1 MAARRLPMF
10 PLGTVLLPFA
20 HLPLH
25 IFEPRYRALVRDVL
39 AGDGEFGVVL
49 IERGQE
55 VGGGDVRFGVG
66 TVARVVQTA
75 ELPDGRWLL
84 DAVGTE
90 RFRVSQW
97 LPDDPYPLAMVEPMT
112 DDAPASDSGAGAGV
126 GGEAAERRTAVERLL
141 RQVLALQVELG
152 MPAPSAVRTLDEDP
166 AVAAFEAALLSPIGP
181 MDSQKV
187 LEAPSTVAR
196 LALLETL
203 LGDAKAFLESR
214 IADES

>member
-1 MAARRLPMF
+1 MF

-25 IFEPRYRALVRDVL
+25 IFEPRYRALVRDCL

-66 TVARVVQTA
+66 TVARIVQTA

-90 RFRVSQW
+90 RFRVTEW
-97 LPDDPYPLAMVEPMT
+97 LAEDPYPLAMVEGI
-112 DDAPASDSGAGAGV
+112 DDGPPDDGPDGAAGTA
-126 GGEAAERRTAVERLL
+126 EAAERRTVVERLL

-152 MPAPSAVRTLDEDP
+152 MPAPSAVRTLDEKP
-166 AVAAFEAALLSPIGP
+166 EVAAFEAALLSPIGP
-181 MDSQKV
+181 MDAQKV
-187 LEAPSTVAR
+187 LEAPTAIAR
-196 LALLETL
+196 LALLETVL
-203 LGDAKAFLESR
+203 QDAKDLLER
-214 IADES
+214 QMAED

>member
-1 MAARRLPMF
+1 MF

-25 IFEPRYRALVRDVL
+25 IFEPRYRALVKDVL

-66 TVARVVQTA
+66 TVAKVVQTA

-90 RFRVSQW
+90 RFRVTEW
-97 LPDDPYPLAMVEPMT
+97 LPEDPYPQAMVEPI
-112 DDAPASDSGAGAGV
+112 DEPSGDA
-126 GGEAAERRTAVERLL
+126 GGGDAEATERRNAVERLL

-152 MPAPSAVRTLDEDP
+152 MPAPSAVRTLDENP

-181 MDSQKV
+181 MDAQKV
-187 LEAPSTVAR
+187 LEAENTVAR
-196 LALLETL
+196 LALLETVL
-203 LGDAKAFLESR
+203 AGAKDILQRR
-214 IADES
+214 IAED

>member
-1 MAARRLPMF
+1 MF

-25 IFEPRYRALVRDVL
+25 IFEPRYRALVKDCL

-49 IERGQE
+49 IERGHE

-66 TVARVVQTA
+66 TVARIVQTA
-75 ELPDGRWLL
+75 ELPDGRWLV
-84 DAVGTE
+84 DAIGAD
-90 RFRVSQW
+90 RFRVTEW
-97 LPDDPYPLAMVEPMT
+97 LPDDPYPQALVEDL
-112 DDAPASDSGAGAGV
+112 DDEPFDDDPE
-126 GGEAAERRTAVERLL
+126 GEAAGRRTAVERRL

-152 MPAPSAVRTLDEDP
+152 FPAPSAVRSLDDDP
-166 AVAAFEAALLSPIGP
+166 ETAAYEAALLSPLGP

-187 LEAPSTVAR
+187 LEAPGTVAR

-203 LGDAKAFLESR
+203 LDDARDVLSRR
-214 IADES
+214 IAED

>member
-1 MAARRLPMF
+1 MF

-25 IFEPRYRALVRDVL
+25 IFEPRYRALVKDVL

-66 TVARVVQTA
+66 TVARIVQTA

-84 DAVGTE
+84 DAVGTD
-90 RFRVSQW
+90 RFRVTEW
-97 LPDDPYPLAMVEPMT
+97 LPEDPYPQALVEAM
-112 DDAPASDSGAGAGV
+112 DDPPD
-126 GGEAAERRTAVERLL
+126 GGDAEAEAAERRDAVERLL

-152 MPAPSAVRTLDEDP
+152 MPAPSAVRTLDANP

-181 MDSQKV
+181 MDAQKV
-187 LEAPSTVAR
+187 LEAEGTVPR
-196 LALLETL
+196 LALLEAL
-203 LGDAKAFLESR
+203 LADAKGVLER
-214 IADES
+214 RMAED

>member
-1 MAARRLPMF
+1 MF

-25 IFEPRYRALVRDVL
+25 IFEPRYRALVKDVL
-39 AGDGEFGVVL
+39 AGDGQFGVVL

-66 TVARVVQTA
+66 TVAKVMQTA

-90 RFRVSQW
+90 RFRITEW
-97 LPDDPYPLAMVEPMT
+97 LPDNPYPLAMIEALEDEPS
-112 DDAPASDSGAGAGV
+112 DD
-126 GGEAAERRTAVERLL
+126 EAAERRTAVERLL

-152 MPAPSAVRTLDEDP
+152 FPAPSAVRTLDENP
-166 AVAAFEAALLSPIGP
+166 AVAAFEAAVLSPIGP
-181 MDSQKV
+181 MDTQKV
-187 LEAPSTVAR
+187 LEAPSTAAR
-196 LALLETL
+196 LALLEAL
-203 LGDAKAFLESR
+203 LTDAREFLSNR
-214 IADES
+214 IAEA

>member
-1 MAARRLPMF
+1 MF

-25 IFEPRYRALVRDVL
+25 IFEPRYRALVKDVL

-49 IERGQE
+49 IERGHE
-55 VGGGDVRFGVG
+55 VGGGDVRFEVG
-66 TVARVVQTA
+66 TVARIMQTA

-90 RFRVSQW
+90 RIHVTEW
-97 LPDDPYPLAMVEPMT
+97 LPDDPYPVAMVEPV
-112 DDAPASDSGAGAGV
+112 DDEPADGDPETKA
-126 GGEAAERRTAVERLL
+126 EAEERRAAVERLL

-152 MPAPSAVRTLDEDP
+152 FPAPSAVRTLDENP
-166 AVAAFEAALLSPIGP
+166 GVAAFEAALLSPIGP
-181 MDSQKV
+181 MDTQKV
-187 LEAPSTVAR
+187 LEAPGTVAR

-203 LGDAKAFLESR
+203 LSDARDFLASR
-214 IADES
+214 IAEV

>member
-1 MAARRLPMF
+1 MF

-25 IFEPRYRALVRDVL
+25 IFEPRYRALVKDCL

-66 TVARVVQTA
+66 TVARIVQTA

-90 RFRVSQW
+90 RFRVTEW
-97 LPDDPYPLAMVEPMT
+97 LPEDPYPLALVEAL
-112 DDAPASDSGAGAGV
+112 DDEPADDGPGAGS
-126 GGEAAERRTAVERLL
+126 EAAERRTAVERLL

-152 MPAPSAVRTLDEDP
+152 MPAPSAVRTLDENP

-181 MDSQKV
+181 MDAQKV
-187 LEAPSTVAR
+187 LEAPGTAAR
-196 LALLETL
+196 LALLETVL
-203 LGDAKAFLESR
+203 QEAKEFLERR
-214 IADES
+214 IAEA

>member
-1 MAARRLPMF
+1 MF

-25 IFEPRYRALVRDVL
+25 IFEPRYRALVKDCL

-66 TVARVVQTA
+66 TVARIMQTA
-75 ELPDGRWLL
+75 ELPDGRWLV

-90 RFRVSQW
+90 RFRVAEW
-97 LPDDPYPLAMVEPMT
+97 LPEDPYPLALVEALEDEP
-112 DDAPASDSGAGAGV
+112 PEAGPGV
-126 GGEAAERRTAVERLL
+126 EAEIAERRKAVEQLL

-152 MPAPSAVRTLDEDP
+152 FPAPSAVRSLHENP
-166 AVAAFEAALLSPIGP
+166 GVAAFEAALLSPIGP
-181 MDSQKV
+181 MDTQKV
-187 LEAPSTVAR
+187 LEAPSTATR

-203 LGDAKAFLESR
+203 LTDARDFLASR
-214 IADES
+214 IAEV

>member
-1 MAARRLPMF
+1 MF

-25 IFEPRYRALVRDVL
+25 IFEPRYRALVKDVL
-39 AGDGEFGVVL
+39 TGDGEFGVVL

-66 TVARVVQTA
+66 TVAKIMQTA

-90 RFRVSQW
+90 RFRITEW
-97 LPDDPYPLAMVEPMT
+97 LPDNPYPLAMIEGLHDEDSET
-112 DDAPASDSGAGAGV
+112 DT
-126 GGEAAERRTAVERLL
+126 EAAERRTAVERLL

-152 MPAPSAVRTLDEDP
+152 FPAPSAVRTLDENP
-166 AVAAFEAALLSPIGP
+166 SIAAFEAALLSPIGP
-181 MDSQKV
+181 MDTQKV
-187 LEAPSTVAR
+187 LEAPNSAAR

-203 LGDAKAFLESR
+203 LIEAREFLSNR
-214 IADES
+214 IAEA

>member
-1 MAARRLPMF
+1 MF

-25 IFEPRYRALVRDVL
+25 IFEPRYRALVKDCL

-66 TVARVVQTA
+66 TLARIVQTA

-90 RFRVSQW
+90 RFRVTEW
-97 LPDDPYPLAMVEPMT
+97 LADDPYPLAMVEAL
-112 DDAPASDSGAGAGV
+112 DEAPDIADSQ
-126 GGEAAERRTAVERLL
+126 AEEQRTKVERLL

-152 MPAPSAVRTLDEDP
+152 MPAPSAVRTLDENP

-181 MDSQKV
+181 MDAQKV
-187 LEAPSTVAR
+187 LEAPSTIAR
-196 LALLETL
+196 LTLLETVL
-203 LGDAKAFLESR
+203 QDAKELLER
-214 IADES
+214 RMAED

>member
-1 MAARRLPMF
+1 MF

-25 IFEPRYRALVRDVL
+25 IFEPRYRALVKDVL

-66 TVARVVQTA
+66 TVAKVMQTA

-90 RFRVSQW
+90 RFRITEW
-97 LPDDPYPLAMVEPMT
+97 LPDDPYPLAMIESLDDEP
-112 DDAPASDSGAGAGV
+112 S
-126 GGEAAERRTAVERLL
+126 GGEVEERRTAVERLL

-152 MPAPSAVRTLDEDP
+152 FPAPSAVRTLDENP
-166 AVAAFEAALLSPIGP
+166 SVAAFEAALLSPIGP
-181 MDSQKV
+181 MDTQKV
-187 LEAPSTVAR
+187 LEAPSTATR

-203 LGDAKAFLESR
+203 LSEAREFLSNR
-214 IADES
+214 IAEA

>member
-1 MAARRLPMF
+1 MF

-25 IFEPRYRALVRDVL
+25 IFEPRYRALVKDCL
-39 AGDGEFGVVL
+39 EGDGEFGVVL

-55 VGGGDVRFGVG
+55 VGGGDARFGVG
-66 TVARVVQTA
+66 TVARIVQTA

-84 DAVGTE
+84 DAVGTG
-90 RFRVSQW
+90 RFRVTEW
-97 LPDDPYPLAMVEPMT
+97 LPENPYPAAMVEAL
-112 DDAPASDSGAGAGV
+112 DDVADEDGA
-126 GGEAAERRTAVERLL
+126 ETEERRVAVERLL

-152 MPAPSAVRTLDEDP
+152 MPAPSAVRTLDENP

-181 MDSQKV
+181 MDAQKV

-196 LALLETL
+196 LALLESVL
-203 LGDAKAFLESR
+203 EDAREFLSRR
-214 IADES
+214 IAEG

>member
-1 MAARRLPMF
+1 MF

-25 IFEPRYRALVRDVL
+25 IFEPRYRALVKDCL

-55 VGGGDVRFGVG
+55 VGGGDVRFGMG
-66 TVARVVQTA
+66 TLARIVQTA

-90 RFRVSQW
+90 RIHVTEW
-97 LPDDPYPLAMVEPMT
+97 LPDDPYPLAMVEPV
-112 DDAPASDSGAGAGV
+112 DDDPSDGSPETKA
-126 GGEAAERRTAVERLL
+126 EAEERRAAVERVL

-152 MPAPSAVRTLDEDP
+152 FPAPSAVRTLDDDP
-166 AVAAFEAALLSPIGP
+166 AVAAFEAALLSPLGP
-181 MDSQKV
+181 MDTQKV
-187 LEAPSTVAR
+187 LEAAGTVAR
-196 LALLETL
+196 LALLEL
-203 LGDAKAFLESR
+203 LLSDARDFLASR
-214 IADES
+214 IAEA